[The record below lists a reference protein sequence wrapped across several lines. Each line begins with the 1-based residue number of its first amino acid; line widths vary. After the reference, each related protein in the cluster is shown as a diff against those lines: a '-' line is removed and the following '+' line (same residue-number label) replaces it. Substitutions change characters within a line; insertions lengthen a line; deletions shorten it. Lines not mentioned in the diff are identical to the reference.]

1 MKKKVNLSYSKKKLK
16 RLPNIQGSNINFSIN
31 NTYVVIKNQT
41 PDNYSFIQKDILP
54 NIFSYNQKKKEKFLA
69 PIKNVKKRLT
79 PNIHS
84 FNFIHTD
91 TVITE
96 QKSSDDFILK
106 PKLLNRLLWF
116 FNIRELLILMNINKK
131 IHTFIKNTS
140 IFQKY
145 INLRNEF
152 KKENLLKKLN
162 NNQAIPNLKNSIL
175 KKSNNNIKIQIDTES
190 SNYVI
195 KNNNSNNKDINTF
208 IKYNLLNKKRLK
220 IKKILNPDIYQ
231 LGQISLNSS
240 SNGNNSP
247 EIKKLEKENS
257 NIQIKKSNI
266 STFANNI
273 IDNLNSSLLSSRTR
287 SSKNENQSKI
297 EENSINANI
306 NTNNDD
312 ILNLDKIKSKIL
324 SLIKNNGNKMLLL
337 MKKYK
342 LNYIETKVIFFGF
355 FESLILKKQKYE
367 IEKNKNN
374 NYFSSLI
381 LQNLKADKFMI
392 YYLDPILNLDFE
404 DIAKINFD
412 NIIISSMNIMKKICH
427 LLWRNFTSIKILS
440 LQNNNIDDNCA
451 KILFQTLKYNKALT
465 ILNLNHNKISNKS
478 IVYSDLFFKNND
490 SLNTL
495 ALSYNYLGLNG
506 AINLLAFLTLNKKS
520 TLRTLDLG
528 YNGISEDGVFSIYK
542 YIKTN
547 EKLLSFFFAGNCLG
561 DKGLELFVKLLLNQD
576 SNNTNNSKLSYLDL
590 SNNILTKESCKY
602 INNIICLSSFITSIN
617 ISYNILC
624 NEGVNNIF
632 SFINMKSKLVSL
644 DLTQTNINEKCI
656 EFISEKL
663 DKTISLRILNL
674 SYNNLGKACKYL
686 KQLLIKETN
695 IKILKLISCKISENV
710 NLIFQGLGKNYN
722 IETFDIS
729 SNNIIINNIT
739 LNDILFF
746 LQENKKINNLIL
758 DSTNIDD
765 TVINYISQGIEEN
778 RSIKK
783 LSLKNNLITNQS
795 IEVLMNSIQK
805 NEIIRKIELEGN
817 GISQKCRDQ
826 IYSLI
831 SNKLNRSKI
840 IK

>member
-16 RLPNIQGSNINFSIN
+16 RLPNIQGSNINLSIN

-41 PDNYSFIQKDILP
+41 PRNYSFIQKDILP
-54 NIFSYNQKKKEKFLA
+54 NIFSYNQKKKENFLA
-69 PIKNVKKRLT
+69 PIKNIKKKLA

-96 QKSSDDFILK
+96 QKLSDGSILNN
-106 PKLLNRLLWF
+106 KLLNRLLWF

-145 INLRNEF
+145 INLINEF
-152 KKENLLKKLN
+152 KKGNLLKKLS
-162 NNQAIPNLKNSIL
+162 NNQVIPNLKNSIL
-175 KKSNNNIKIQIDTES
+175 KNSNNIIKIQIDTES
-190 SNYVI
+190 SNYLI
-195 KNNNSNNKDINTF
+195 KNNNNDNKDMNTF
-208 IKYNLLNKKRLK
+208 IKYNLFNKKRLK
-220 IKKILNPDIYQ
+220 LKKILNPDIYQ

-240 SNGNNSP
+240 SNDNNSS

-257 NIQIKKSNI
+257 NIQIKKNNI

-273 IDNLNSSLLSSRTR
+273 IDNLNNPLLSSRTE
-287 SSKNENQSKI
+287 SSQNENQSKI
-297 EENSINANI
+297 EENNI
-306 NTNNDD
+306 NVNTNINND

-355 FESLILKKQKYE
+355 IESFILKKQKYE

-374 NYFSSLI
+374 NYFSSLT
-381 LQNLKADKFMI
+381 LQNLKADKFLI

-404 DIAKINFD
+404 NIAKINFE
-412 NIIISSMNIMKKICH
+412 NIIISSKNIMKKICH
-427 LLWRNFTSIKILS
+427 LLWRNFTSIKVLS

-465 ILNLNHNKISNKS
+465 ILNLSHNKISNKS
-478 IVYSDLFFKNND
+478 IVYSDLFFKNNY

-495 ALSYNYLGLNG
+495 VLSYNYLGLNG
-506 AINLLAFLTLNKKS
+506 EINLLDFLILNKKS

-528 YNGISEDGVFSIYK
+528 YNGISEDGIFPIYK
-542 YIKTN
+542 YIKIN
-547 EKLLSFFFAGNCLG
+547 EKLLSLFLAGNCLG

-576 SNNTNNSKLSYLDL
+576 CNNTNNSKLSYLDF
-590 SNNILTKESCKY
+590 SNNNLTKESCKY
-602 INNIICLSSFITSIN
+602 INNIIYLSSFITSIN
-617 ISYNILC
+617 ISYNNLC
-624 NEGVNNIF
+624 NEGANNIF
-632 SFINMKSKLVSL
+632 SFINMKSKLISL

-674 SYNNLGKACKYL
+674 SCNNLGKACKYL

-695 IKILKLISCKISENV
+695 IKILKLTSCKISENV
-710 NLIFQGLGKNYN
+710 NLIFQGLCKNYN

-729 SNNIIINNIT
+729 NNNIIMNNIL

-746 LQENKKINNLIL
+746 FQENKKINNLIL
-758 DSTNIDD
+758 DNINIDD
-765 TVINYISQGIEEN
+765 TGINYISQGIEEN

-817 GISQKCRDQ
+817 GISQKWRDQ

-831 SNKLNRSKI
+831 SNKSNRSKV